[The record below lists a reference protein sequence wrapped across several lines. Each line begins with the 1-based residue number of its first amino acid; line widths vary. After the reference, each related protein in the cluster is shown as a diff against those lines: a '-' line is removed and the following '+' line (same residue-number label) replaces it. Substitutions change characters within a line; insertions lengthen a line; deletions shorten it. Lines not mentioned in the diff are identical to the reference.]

1 MNLQLLKDYS
11 DIFALLSNLERKDN
25 STLSGAI
32 EFNQNNL
39 DKLNRLVTAN
49 LCSAGIE
56 LYKDEV
62 FKAAKQLPEFQFDEK
77 YAKFHMKIE
86 LVAEKIHDKFFICKD
101 WDTLLSYPKYV
112 LEPVSAV
119 FICDDSRIYSS
130 DNPFIKFDRYQS
142 IANVCQLIKQVSN
155 DITTSQD
162 YLIVFRQSLHINFQV
177 DSTALE
183 YEIDPK
189 PLEELL
195 TADLHKE
202 AKTALV
208 REALVSFLK
217 QQDKKFRFTY
227 LLTHFNAFSTQ
238 LLASY
243 EQYVSNYSFD
253 KVRREYQEKK
263 TEYIVRINKVF
274 DEVATKTFAI
284 PAGVW
289 LAASQIQMAQVNT
302 LGFYKNI
309 TFIVIVLVLG
319 AIVCLNLFGQFSS
332 LKALKSEYEPLFK
345 RLENEVGSEKKDFE
359 KSQTELSNRHEVVWW
374 KLAFSVVITIAL
386 FIVVIVLVCK
396 AAY

>member
-11 DIFALLSNLERKDN
+11 DIFALLGKLERRDN
-25 STLSGAI
+25 ATLVGTI
-32 EFNQNNL
+32 EFSQNNL
-39 DKLNRLVTAN
+39 DKLNRLIAAD
-49 LCSAGIE
+49 LCSAGID

-62 FKAAKQLPEFQFDEK
+62 FKATKQLPEFKFEK
-77 YAKFHMKIE
+77 TYAGYHIQIE
-86 LVAEKIHDKFFICKD
+86 LVSEKIHDKFFICKD
-101 WDTLLSYPKYV
+101 WDTLLSYPQYV

-119 FICDDSRIYSS
+119 FISDENEIYST
-130 DNPFIKFDRYQS
+130 DTPLLKFGRYQNIS
-142 IANVCQLIKQVSN
+142 KVCQLIKQVSN

-162 YLIVFRQSLHINFQV
+162 YLIVFGQSLNISFQV
-177 DSTALE
+177 DSSVLE
-183 YEIDPK
+183 YDLDPN

-208 REALVSFLK
+208 RESLVSFLK
-217 QQDKKFRFTY
+217 QQDKKFRFNH
-227 LLTHFNAFSTQ
+227 LLTHFNAFSSQ

-263 TEYIVRINKVF
+263 TQYIVKINKVF

-289 LAASQIQMAQVNT
+289 LATSQIEMAQVNT
-302 LGFYKNI
+302 LEFYKNI
-309 TFIVIVLVLG
+309 TFIITVLVLG
-319 AIVCLNLFGQFSS
+319 VIVCLNLLGQFSS
-332 LKALKSEYEPLFK
+332 LKALKSEYKPLFE
-345 RLENEVGSEKKDFE
+345 RLENEVGADKDDFE
-359 KSQTELSNRHEVVWW
+359 NSKNELSNRYEVVWW
-374 KLAFSVVITIAL
+374 KLAFSVSITIVL

-396 AAY
+396 AAN